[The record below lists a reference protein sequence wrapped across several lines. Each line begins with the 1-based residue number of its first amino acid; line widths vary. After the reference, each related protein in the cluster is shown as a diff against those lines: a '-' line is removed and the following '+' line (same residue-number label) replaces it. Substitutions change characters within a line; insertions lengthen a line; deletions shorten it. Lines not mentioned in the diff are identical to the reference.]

1 MTRAPIFAALLGFA
15 ALLPAVTAT
24 AQLVVLPAPRL
35 LTTMPMGGKVG
46 SSVEVTITGEGL
58 DSDQSLIILGG
69 TNDVAVAG
77 VPAAPE
83 RKQDDQEEKQK
94 QDEKPAQEK
103 KQKDK

>member
-46 SSVEVTITGEGL
+46 SSVEVTITGENL
-58 DSDQSLIILGG
+58 
-69 TNDVAVAG
+69 
-77 VPAAPE
+77 
-83 RKQDDQEEKQK
+83 EEVTALLFSTPKITA
-94 QDEKPAQEK
+94 KPVTGADGK
-103 KQKDK
+103 P